1 MSVNFAGK
9 LEQANLPSK
18 YDVANFVRK
27 TYFDDKLK
35 TLNKKVYLN
44 KPKHIL
50 IQNELKKNKI
60 K

>member
-1 MSVNFAGK
+1 MSVNFAAK

-18 YDVANFVRK
+18 YDVANFVKK

-35 TLNKKVYLN
+35 TLHKKVYLN

>member
-1 MSVNFAGK
+1 MSVNFAAK

-18 YDVANFVRK
+18 YDVENFVKK